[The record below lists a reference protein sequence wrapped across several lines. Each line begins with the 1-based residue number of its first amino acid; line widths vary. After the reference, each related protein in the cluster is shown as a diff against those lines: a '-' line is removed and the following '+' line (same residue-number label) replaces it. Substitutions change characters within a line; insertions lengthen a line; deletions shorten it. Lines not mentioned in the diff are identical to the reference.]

1 MTQCPIPELHAR
13 AESGSTATGIV
24 VNAAR
29 SKRAATGRRIL
40 QEPGRHGAS
49 PKSQSW
55 LIYAPPA
62 NRAGPVLRAGLTD
75 AFVTES
81 GTDESESGIVRLGC
95 RQILRLA
102 PFEVVPMITYR
113 KKNLLSA
120 LTQARRGPRS
130 IRAPS
135 RDGLWVAPRRR
146 RCFSSSSARRRAV
159 RNSKTDRG
167 NWPTCFAWPGRPY
180 HLLAA

>member
-1 MTQCPIPELHAR
+1 MRPNCCRSSEMTQCPIPELHAR

-113 KKNLLSA
+113 KKKVAMTSQKADQEDRGERMVPDQPTEAVEAENDE
-120 LTQARRGPRS
+120 ARRT
-130 IRAPS
+130 I
-135 RDGLWVAPRRR
+135 
-146 RCFSSSSARRRAV
+146 SARHLKRTRQQRRG
-159 RNSKTDRG
+159 RRG
-167 NWPTCFAWPGRPY
+167 S
-180 HLLAA
+180 